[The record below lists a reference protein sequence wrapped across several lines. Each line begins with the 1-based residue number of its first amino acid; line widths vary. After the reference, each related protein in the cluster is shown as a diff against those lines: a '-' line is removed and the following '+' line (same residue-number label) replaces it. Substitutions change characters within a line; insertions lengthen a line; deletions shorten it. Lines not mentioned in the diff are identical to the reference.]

1 MSQLISNRQLSL
13 STHMTSPILE
23 LSLVITALRRV
34 VIFVLVS
41 TSADREFNR
50 TTAAKEGIGEEYS
63 SNLGSILKTVGWIIE
78 SSTTEAV
85 SEALAGVFCPK
96 CQVQLSKS

>member
-1 MSQLISNRQLSL
+1 
-13 STHMTSPILE
+13 MTSPILE
-23 LSLVITALRRV
+23 LSLVITALRRA

-41 TSADREFNR
+41 RSADREFNR
-50 TTAAKEGIGEEYS
+50 TTAAKEGIDEEYS
-63 SNLGSILKTVGWIIE
+63 SNLGSILKTVGWILE

-85 SEALAGVFCPK
+85 PEALAGVFCPK

>member
-1 MSQLISNRQLSL
+1 MYKKFEVNRTKFKGECQSETKVSQLISNRQLSL
-13 STHMTSPILE
+13 NTHMTSPILE
-23 LSLVITALRRV
+23 LSLVITALRRA

-63 SNLGSILKTVGWIIE
+63 SNLGSILKRWMDI
-78 SSTTEAV
+78 
-85 SEALAGVFCPK
+85 
-96 CQVQLSKS
+96 